1 MSLPSAALSSAAP
14 PASDLQPGVRCELEI
29 SGLGHQAQGVGRL
42 GEQVVFVPGALPGE
56 RVQVRLQHRARRH
69 WLAQLESI
77 VRSSPDRVRPPCILA
92 ERCGGCAVQHLAASA
107 QQGWKRDLVREALRR
122 IGHLDP
128 VVEPLLAAE
137 LDLGYRN
144 RAVIPLERLPDGTLR
159 AGFYRRGSHRI
170 VNMNHCPVLDSRL
183 DALIEPLKADLQA
196 SGWPVDRDCRSG
208 GGLRHLALRVGSAT
222 GEILITLISSHDQLP
237 DLESMAQ
244 RWLARWPAVVGVG
257 LNLQPRANNVLFGP
271 ETRVLA
277 GRGWLAERFAGL
289 QLQLAADTFFQVHRP
304 QAERV
309 VPLLLEALQ
318 GRSPGRLIDAYCGV
332 GTYSLPL
339 AAAGWQVIGL
349 EVNGAAVALAT
360 ANAERNGLQERCRF
374 QAGDVAERIRDH
386 LPGCEALFVDPPRR
400 GLDRQ
405 VVESITAQA
414 PPWLGYLS
422 CDPASLARDLELLVS
437 QGPYRLGRV
446 QPLDFFPHTSHVE
459 VLALLER

>member
-1 MSLPSAALSSAAP
+1 MPLP
-14 PASDLQPGVRCELEI
+14 PASLQPGTRCELEI
-29 SGLGHQAQGVGRL
+29 AGLGHQAQGVGRL

-69 WLAQLESI
+69 WLAQLEGI
-77 VRSSPDRVRPPCILA
+77 ERTSPDRVRPPCILA
-92 ERCGGCAVQHLAASA
+92 ERCGGCAVQHLAPSA
-107 QQGWKRDLVREALRR
+107 QHGWKQELVQEALRR

-128 VVEPLLAAE
+128 VVEPLLVAE
-137 LDLGYRN
+137 PELGYRN

-159 AGFYRRGSHRI
+159 AGYYRRGSHRI

-196 SGWPVDRDCRSG
+196 SGWPVDRDCRHG
-208 GGLRHLALRVGSAT
+208 GGLRHLALRLGTAT
-222 GEILITLISSHDQLP
+222 GEILITLISSHDRLP
-237 DLESMAQ
+237 DLQALAQ
-244 RWLARWPAVVGVG
+244 CWLDRWPAVVGVG
-257 LNLQPRANNVLFGP
+257 LNLQPRASNVLFGA
-271 ETRVLA
+271 ETRVVV
-277 GRGWLAERFAGL
+277 GRGWLEERFAGL

-318 GRSPGRLIDAYCGV
+318 GRPPGQLVDAYCGV
-332 GTYSLPL
+332 GTYSLPI

-349 EVNGAAVALAT
+349 EVNPAAVALAGI
-360 ANAERNGLQERCRF
+360 NAERNGLQQRCRF
-374 QAGDVAERIRDH
+374 LAGDVAERIRDH

-400 GLDRQ
+400 GLERQ
-405 VVESITAQA
+405 VVESIVAQA
-414 PPWLGYLS
+414 PPWLAYLS
-422 CDPASLARDLELLVS
+422 CDPASLARDLEQLVA
-437 QGPYRLGRV
+437 QGPYRLLRV